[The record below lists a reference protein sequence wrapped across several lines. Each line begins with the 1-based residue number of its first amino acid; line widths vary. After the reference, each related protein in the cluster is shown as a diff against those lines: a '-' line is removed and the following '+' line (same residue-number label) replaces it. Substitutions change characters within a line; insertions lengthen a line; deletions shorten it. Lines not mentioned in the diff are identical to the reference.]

1 MGLSD
6 LSESRWKNTKIS
18 KVISYPRLF
27 PLWAAVF
34 IDILGYYLIIPFLP
48 SLIGIYNTTPWVIG
62 IVIAINAVFTL
73 FFAPLWGRLSDSYG
87 RKPMLIISQLGTLSA
102 FILLAF
108 SNSLLLIF
116 LSRVIDGIFGGNFP
130 IAKAIISDTVPP
142 KDRGVQM
149 ANIGVA
155 HVISSL
161 IGPGLGGILFS
172 LGGIFL
178 PGLMASILSFSTIV
192 LTLLLLEESWPESKR
207 EKDEKDMNTKISIF
221 RDKNAMYL
229 LILWAFHTISFTL
242 LISNMSLYL
251 NTIVGL
257 VALEIGIILTISGIF
272 RAITRFAFFKPIL
285 RLIGEK
291 NMILMGLIIFVGMFS
306 LIGLFQNTIIIVI
319 LLIFISFA
327 ASSVRGNLLSVISQ
341 TVSRKIQGRINS
353 YTTSLDS
360 IAQIVAPITGGAIFD
375 LSIQG
380 IISPYWWSVVMII
393 MGSVALVM
401 FYKKYK
407 INKNKE

>member
-1 MGLSD
+1 LSD
-6 LSESRWKNTKIS
+6 LTESRWKNTKIN
-18 KVISYPRLF
+18 KIISYPRLF

-108 SNSLLLIF
+108 SNSLFLIF
-116 LSRVIDGIFGGNFP
+116 LSRIIDGIFGGNFP

-172 LGGIFL
+172 IGGIFL
-178 PGLMASILSFSTIV
+178 PGLMASILSFFTIV

-207 EKDEKDMNTKISIF
+207 EKDKKDMNTKISIF
-221 RDKNAMYL
+221 RDRNAVYL
-229 LILWAFHTISFTL
+229 LILWGFHTISFTL

-251 NTIVGL
+251 STIVGL
-257 VALEIGIILTISGIF
+257 IALDIGIILTISGIF

-291 NMILMGLIIFVGMFS
+291 NMILLGLFIFVGMFS
-306 LIGLFQNTIIIVI
+306 LIGLFQNTIIIVMI
-319 LLIFISFA
+319 LIVISFA

-341 TVSRKIQGRINS
+341 SVSRKIQGRINS

-360 IAQIVAPITGGAIFD
+360 IAQIVAPITGGVIFD

-380 IISPYWWSVVMII
+380 IISPYWWSVVMVIV
-393 MGSVALVM
+393 GSIALIM

-407 INKNKE
+407 VNRNKE

>member
-1 MGLSD
+1 MSD
-6 LSESRWKNTKIS
+6 LSESRWKNTKIN
-18 KVISYPRLF
+18 KIISYPRLF

-108 SNSLLLIF
+108 SNSLFLIF
-116 LSRVIDGIFGGNFP
+116 LSRIIDGIFGGNFP
-130 IAKAIISDTVPP
+130 IAKAIISDVVPP

-155 HVISSL
+155 HVLSSL

-192 LTLLLLEESWPESKR
+192 LTLLLLEESWPKSKR
-207 EKDEKDMNTKISIF
+207 EKIKKDLSTKVSIF
-221 RDKNAMYL
+221 RDRNAMYL
-229 LILWAFHTISFTL
+229 LILWGFHTISFTL

-291 NMILMGLIIFVGMFS
+291 NMILLGLTIFVGMFS
-306 LIGLFQNTIIIVI
+306 LIGLFKNTIIIVI
-319 LLIFISFA
+319 ILIIISFA

-341 TVSRKIQGRINS
+341 SVSRKIQGRINS

-360 IAQIVAPITGGAIFD
+360 VAQIIAPITGGAIFD

-380 IISPYWWSVVMII
+380 IISPYWWSVVMVI
-393 MGSVALVM
+393 MGSIALIM

-407 INKNKE
+407 INRNKE

>member
-1 MGLSD
+1 MSD
-6 LSESRWKNTKIS
+6 LSESRWKNTKIN
-18 KVISYPRLF
+18 KIISYPRLF

-108 SNSLLLIF
+108 SNSLFLIF
-116 LSRVIDGIFGGNFP
+116 LSRIIDGIFGGNFP
-130 IAKAIISDTVPP
+130 IAKAIISDVVPP

-155 HVISSL
+155 HVLSSL

-192 LTLLLLEESWPESKR
+192 LTLLLLEESWPKSKR
-207 EKDEKDMNTKISIF
+207 EKIKKDLSTKVSIF
-221 RDKNAMYL
+221 RDRNAMYL
-229 LILWAFHTISFTL
+229 LILWGFHTISFTL
-242 LISNMSLYL
+242 LISNMSLYSH
-251 NTIVGL
+251 NFWNF
-257 VALEIGIILTISGIF
+257 SGDYSF
-272 RAITRFAFFKPIL
+272 C
-285 RLIGEK
+285 
-291 NMILMGLIIFVGMFS
+291 
-306 LIGLFQNTIIIVI
+306 LFQTYIK
-319 LLIFISFA
+319 
-327 ASSVRGNLLSVISQ
+327 
-341 TVSRKIQGRINS
+341 T
-353 YTTSLDS
+353 
-360 IAQIVAPITGGAIFD
+360 
-375 LSIQG
+375 
-380 IISPYWWSVVMII
+380 YW
-393 MGSVALVM
+393 
-401 FYKKYK
+401 
-407 INKNKE
+407 

>member
-1 MGLSD
+1 MSD
-6 LSESRWKNTKIS
+6 LSESRWKNTKIN
-18 KVISYPRLF
+18 KIISYPRLF

-108 SNSLLLIF
+108 SNSLFLIF
-116 LSRVIDGIFGGNFP
+116 LSRIIDGIFGGNFP
-130 IAKAIISDTVPP
+130 IAKAIISDVVPP

-155 HVISSL
+155 HVLSSL

-192 LTLLLLEESWPESKR
+192 LTLLLLEESWPKSKR
-207 EKDEKDMNTKISIF
+207 EKIKKDLSTKVSIF
-221 RDKNAMYL
+221 RDRNAMYL
-229 LILWAFHTISFTL
+229 LILWGFHTISFTL

-272 RAITRFAFFKPIL
+272 RASSLWITC
-285 RLIGEK
+285 
-291 NMILMGLIIFVGMFS
+291 V
-306 LIGLFQNTIIIVI
+306 
-319 LLIFISFA
+319 
-327 ASSVRGNLLSVISQ
+327 NLC
-341 TVSRKIQGRINS
+341 
-353 YTTSLDS
+353 
-360 IAQIVAPITGGAIFD
+360 ITYYD
-375 LSIQG
+375 CM
-380 IISPYWWSVVMII
+380 IISADIVT
-393 MGSVALVM
+393 
-401 FYKKYK
+401 
-407 INKNKE
+407 

>member
-1 MGLSD
+1 MSD
-6 LSESRWKNTKIS
+6 LTESRWKNTKIN
-18 KVISYPRLF
+18 KIISYPRLF

-108 SNSLLLIF
+108 SNSLFLIF
-116 LSRVIDGIFGGNFP
+116 LSRIIDGIFGGNFP

-172 LGGIFL
+172 IGGIFL
-178 PGLMASILSFSTIV
+178 PGLMASILSFFTIV

-207 EKDEKDMNTKISIF
+207 EKDKKDMNTKISIF
-221 RDKNAMYL
+221 RDRNAVYL
-229 LILWAFHTISFTL
+229 LILWGFHTISFTL

-251 NTIVGL
+251 STIVGL
-257 VALEIGIILTISGIF
+257 IALDIGIILTISGIF

-291 NMILMGLIIFVGMFS
+291 NMILLGLFIFVGMFS
-306 LIGLFQNTIIIVI
+306 LIGLFQNTIIIVMI
-319 LLIFISFA
+319 LIVISFA

-341 TVSRKIQGRINS
+341 SVSRKIQGRINS

-360 IAQIVAPITGGAIFD
+360 IAQIVAPITGGVIFD

-380 IISPYWWSVVMII
+380 IISPYWWSVVMVIV
-393 MGSVALVM
+393 GSIALIM

-407 INKNKE
+407 VNRNKE